1 MSFTI
6 GTGDTQF
13 HGPGHMIRTMG
24 QEQERKSFNLKT
36 LLRLL
41 VFLKPHWQRML
52 LAFFLMLISSGL
64 TLLTPY
70 LIKIAIDRHITQGD
84 LAGLGG
90 IALLTAIAFLAL
102 AFSTAGQQYILSWV
116 GHRVLYTLRADLF
129 RHLQWMHL
137 GYHDTHIIG
146 ITLSRVIN
154 DVEIINHFLSDG
166 LINLVG
172 DSLILVGIVTVMI
185 IMSPTLALV
194 TFSVLPFM
202 ILATTLFSRR
212 ARVAYRT
219 TRTRVAGVVGDLA
232 EHLAGMRVIQAF
244 AQEESTREKF
254 DRVNRDNRDAHVEAM
269 SLAFMFLPA
278 VEFLGILAMAI
289 VLWFGGYSVI
299 KGAISIGT
307 VVAFLSYV
315 TRFFTPIREISQI
328 YTTMQAS
335 MAGGEKVIE
344 LLESE
349 PEIRDAPDAAEL
361 SDIRGKVEFRQ
372 VSFAYNE
379 LSVLEDISLTIEPG
393 QTIALVGQTGAGK
406 TTMVNLVA
414 RFYEVSNGDTLI
426 DDIDIRK
433 IAQKSLRSQMGL
445 VSQDPFLFTG
455 TIADNIRFGAPEA
468 PMEAVVLAAE
478 AANAHGFVSRL
489 PAGYDTQ
496 IQEGGVNLSNGQR
509 QLVCIARAI
518 LADPRIIIL
527 DEATASVD
535 TLTESLIQEALERLF
550 SGRTAIVIAHRLT
563 TVQNADLIYVLDEG
577 RIVET
582 GNHQQLLSR
591 GGIYRELYDK
601 QFIDK
606 AGNAT

>member
-6 GTGDTQF
+6 GTGETHF
-13 HGPGHMIRTMG
+13 HGPGHIMRIMG
-24 QEQERKSFNLKT
+24 QEQEKKAFNVNT

-52 LAFFLMLISSGL
+52 LAFSLMLISSGL

-70 LIKIAIDRHITQGD
+70 LIKIAIDRYIAQGD
-84 LAGLGG
+84 LAGLSR
-90 IALLTAIAFLAL
+90 IAVLTAGAFLAL

-116 GHRVLYTLRADLF
+116 GHRVLSTLRADLV
-129 RHLQWMHL
+129 RHLQRMHL
-137 GYHDTHIIG
+137 GYHDDHIIG

-154 DVEIINHFLSDG
+154 DVEVINQFLSDG
-166 LINLVG
+166 LINLIG
-172 DSLILVGIVTVMI
+172 DSLILIGIITVMI
-185 IMSPTLALV
+185 LMSPALALV
-194 TFSVLPFM
+194 TFSILPFM

-212 ARVAYRT
+212 AKVAYRT
-219 TRTRVAGVVGDLA
+219 TRTRVAAVVGDLA
-232 EHLAGMRVIQAF
+232 ENLVGMRVIQAF
-244 AQEESTREKF
+244 AQEETTQKKF
-254 DRVNRDNRDAHVEAM
+254 DQVNRDNRDAHVQAM
-269 SLAFMFLPA
+269 SLAFIFLPA

-289 VLWFGGYSVI
+289 VLWFGGYSVTQ
-299 KGAISIGT
+299 GAISIGT
-307 VVAFLSYV
+307 LIAFLSYV

-349 PEIRDAPDAAEL
+349 PEIHDAPDAVEL
-361 SDIRGKVEFRQ
+361 SDIRGKVEFRK
-372 VSFAYNE
+372 VTFAYKE
-379 LSVLEDISLTIEPG
+379 ATVLQHISLIVEPG
-393 QTIALVGQTGAGK
+393 RTIALVGQTGAGK
-406 TTMVNLVA
+406 TTMANLVA
-414 RFYEVSNGDTLI
+414 RFYDVSEGAILI
-426 DDIDIRK
+426 DGIDVRG
-433 IAQKSLRSQMGL
+433 IAQKSLRRQMGL
-445 VSQDPFLFTG
+445 VSQDPFLFIG
-455 TIADNIRFGAPEA
+455 TIADNIRFGAPKA
-468 PMEAVVLAAE
+468 PIEAVVRAAE
-478 AANAHGFVSRL
+478 GANAHGFISRL

-563 TVQNADLIYVLDEG
+563 TVQHADLIYVLDKG
-577 RIVET
+577 RIVEV

-606 AGNAT
+606 ETL

>member
-6 GTGDTQF
+6 GTGDTHF
-13 HGPGHMIRTMG
+13 HGPGHIMRTMG
-24 QEQERKSFNLKT
+24 QEQEKKAFNVNT

-52 LAFFLMLISSGL
+52 LAFSLMLISSGL

-70 LIKIAIDRHITQGD
+70 LIKIAIDRYIVQGD
-84 LAGLGG
+84 LAGLAR
-90 IALLTAIAFLAL
+90 IAVLTAGAFLAL

-116 GHRVLYTLRADLF
+116 GHRVLSTLRADLV
-129 RHLQWMHL
+129 RHLQRMHL
-137 GYHDTHIIG
+137 GYHDDHIIG

-154 DVEIINHFLSDG
+154 DVEVINQFLSDG
-166 LINLVG
+166 LINLIG
-172 DSLILVGIVTVMI
+172 DSLILIGIVTVMI
-185 IMSPTLALV
+185 LMSPALALV
-194 TFSVLPFM
+194 TFSILPFM

-212 ARVAYRT
+212 AKVAYRT
-219 TRTRVAGVVGDLA
+219 TRTRVAAVVGDLA
-232 EHLAGMRVIQAF
+232 ENLVGMRVIQAF
-244 AQEESTREKF
+244 AQEETTQKKF
-254 DRVNRDNRDAHVEAM
+254 DQVNRDNRDAHVQAM
-269 SLAFMFLPA
+269 SLAFIFLPA

-289 VLWFGGYSVI
+289 VLWFGGYSVTQ
-299 KGAISIGT
+299 GAISIGT
-307 VVAFLSYV
+307 LIAFLSYV

-349 PEIRDAPDAAEL
+349 PEIHDAPDAVEL
-361 SDIRGKVEFRQ
+361 SDIRGKVEFRK
-372 VSFAYNE
+372 VTFAYNE
-379 LSVLEDISLTIEPG
+379 ATVLQHISLIVEPG
-393 QTIALVGQTGAGK
+393 RTIALVGQTGAGK
-406 TTMVNLVA
+406 TTMANLVA
-414 RFYEVSNGDTLI
+414 RFYDVSEGAVLI
-426 DDIDIRK
+426 DGIDVRA
-433 IAQKSLRSQMGL
+433 IAQKSLRRQMGL

-455 TIADNIRFGAPEA
+455 TIADNIRFGAPKA
-468 PMEAVVLAAE
+468 PIEAVVRAAE
-478 AANAHGFVSRL
+478 GANAHGFISRL

-509 QLVCIARAI
+509 QLICIARAI

-563 TVQNADLIYVLDEG
+563 TVQHADLIYVLDKG
-577 RIVET
+577 RIVEV
-582 GNHQQLLSR
+582 GNHQQLLSH

-606 AGNAT
+606 ETL

>member
-13 HGPGHMIRTMG
+13 HGPGQIMRTMG
-24 QEQERKSFNLKT
+24 QEQERKALNLST

-52 LAFFLMLISSGL
+52 LAFFLMLISSGV

-70 LIKIAIDRHITQGD
+70 LIKIAIDRYITQGD
-84 LAGLGG
+84 LAGLGH
-90 IALLTAIAFLAL
+90 IAVLTALAFLAL
-102 AFSTAGQQYILSWV
+102 GLSTAGQQYILSWV
-116 GHRVLYTLRADLF
+116 GHRVLSTLRADLV
-129 RHLQWMHL
+129 RHLQRMHL
-137 GYHDTHIIG
+137 GYHDDHIIG

-154 DVEIINHFLSDG
+154 DVEVINQFLSDG
-166 LINLVG
+166 LINLIG
-172 DSLILVGIVTVMI
+172 DSLILIGIVTVMI
-185 IMSPTLALV
+185 LMSPTLALV
-194 TFSVLPFM
+194 TFSILPLM

-212 ARVAYRT
+212 AKMAYRT
-219 TRTRVAGVVGDLA
+219 TRTRVAAVVGDLA
-232 EHLAGMRVIQAF
+232 ENLAGMRVIQAF
-244 AQEESTREKF
+244 AQEETTQKKF
-254 DRVNRDNRDAHVEAM
+254 DQVNRDNRDAHVQAM

-289 VLWFGGYSVI
+289 VLWFGGYYVTR
-299 KGAISIGT
+299 GAISIGT

-349 PEIRDAPDAAEL
+349 PAIHDVPDAVKLSEIRG
-361 SDIRGKVEFRQ
+361 RVEFRR
-372 VSFAYNE
+372 VTFSYNQ
-379 LSVLEDISLTIEPG
+379 LPVLEDVNLTIEPG
-393 QTIALVGQTGAGK
+393 RTIALVGQTGAGK
-406 TTMVNLVA
+406 TTMANLVA
-414 RFYEVSNGDTLI
+414 RFYEVSNGAILI
-426 DDIDIRK
+426 DGIDIRT
-433 IAQKSLRSQMGL
+433 IAQKSLHSQMGL

-468 PMEAVVLAAE
+468 PIEAVIRAAE
-478 AANAHGFVSRL
+478 GANAHGFISRL

-509 QLVCIARAI
+509 QLICIARAI

-563 TVQNADLIYVLDEG
+563 TVQNADLIYVLDKG
-577 RIVET
+577 RIVEV
-582 GNHQQLLSR
+582 GNHQQLLSH

-606 AGNAT
+606 EAL

>member
-24 QEQERKSFNLKT
+24 QEQERKSFNMKT

-41 VFLKPHWQRML
+41 VFLEPHWQRML

-84 LAGLGG
+84 LAGLGR
-90 IALLTAIAFLAL
+90 IAVLTAIAFLVL

-116 GHRVLYTLRADLF
+116 GHRVLYTLRADLV
-129 RHLQWMHL
+129 RHLQRMHL

-154 DVEIINHFLSDG
+154 DVEIINQFLSDG
-166 LINLVG
+166 LVNLIG
-172 DSLILVGIVTVMI
+172 DTLVLTGIVTVMI
-185 IMSPTLALV
+185 IMSPALALV
-194 TFSVLPFM
+194 TLSVLPVM

-212 ARVAYRT
+212 AKIAYRT
-219 TRTRVAGVVGDLA
+219 TRSRVAAVVGDLA
-232 EHLAGMRVIQAF
+232 ENLTGMRVIQAF

-254 DRVNRDNRDAHVEAM
+254 DQVNRDNRDAHVEAI
-269 SLAFMFLPA
+269 SLAFIFLPA
-278 VEFLGILAMAI
+278 VEFLGILAMGI

-299 KGAISIGT
+299 KGTISIGT
-307 VVAFLSYV
+307 VIAFLSYV

-349 PEIRDAPDAAEL
+349 PEIRDAPDAVEL
-361 SDIRGKVEFRQ
+361 PHIRGKVEFRQ
-372 VSFAYNE
+372 VTFAYNGAP
-379 LSVLEDISLTIEPG
+379 VLQDFSLTIEPG
-393 QTIALVGQTGAGK
+393 RTIALVGQTGAGK
-406 TTMVNLVA
+406 TTMANLVV
-414 RFYEVSNGDTLI
+414 RFYDVADGAVLI

-433 IAQKSLRSQMGL
+433 IAQKSLHSQMGL

-455 TIADNIRFGAPEA
+455 TILPTIS
-468 PMEAVVLAAE
+468 VLE
-478 AANAHGFVSRL
+478 L
-489 PAGYDTQ
+489 
-496 IQEGGVNLSNGQR
+496 QR
-509 QLVCIARAI
+509 
-518 LADPRIIIL
+518 PPW
-527 DEATASVD
+527 
-535 TLTESLIQEALERLF
+535 RLF
-550 SGRTAIVIAHRLT
+550 SGLRRRPMPTASSAAFPPATIPK
-563 TVQNADLIYVLDEG
+563 
-577 RIVET
+577 
-582 GNHQQLLSR
+582 
-591 GGIYRELYDK
+591 YRK
-601 QFIDK
+601 G
-606 AGNAT
+606 A